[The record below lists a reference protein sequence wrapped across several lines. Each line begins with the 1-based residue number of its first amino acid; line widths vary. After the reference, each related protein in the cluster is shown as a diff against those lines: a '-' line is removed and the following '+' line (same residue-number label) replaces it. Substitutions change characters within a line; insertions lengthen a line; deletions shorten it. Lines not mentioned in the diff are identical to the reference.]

1 VAGCPMGDDNPGM
14 STNEPLEPEC
24 DTIAGNAAVDPDIG
38 IPLGAADGEGEAADP
53 ADLGPDVDRG
63 DDDTFFQAPEPAV
76 EEDAMTVTETS
87 ADDR

>member
-1 VAGCPMGDDNPGM
+1 
-14 STNEPLEPEC
+14 
-24 DTIAGNAAVDPDIG
+24 
-38 IPLGAADGEGEAADP
+38 LGAADGEGEAADP

-63 DDDTFFQAPEPAV
+63 DDDTFFQAPKPAV